1 MKFRELG
8 IEEKLVIFGNGKEVV
23 EFFDALLQH
32 PDEIQPVSLLIL
44 DINMPIYNGMK
55 ALKLVKEMY
64 NRNA

>member
-8 IEEKLVIFGNGKEVV
+8 IEDKLVIFGNGKEVV
-23 EFFDALLQH
+23 EFFDSILQH

-55 ALKLVKEMY
+55 ALKLV
-64 NRNA
+64 